1 MLSETG
7 QTQKDQPRPMPLGE
21 APRGAEAEAERAQRG
36 GGWGGAPV
44 LQDGGAAGVDAGDG
58 LSATG
63 ARVPLGCAT
72 RICDGKVQAVFLPP
86 QGKPEGETEPEGR
99 DEHGP

>member
-7 QTQKDQPRPMPLGE
+7 QTQKDQPRPCPWVRRPE
-21 APRGAEAEAERAQRG
+21 EQRQRQSEHSGAGAG
-36 GGWGGAPV
+36 GGAPV

-63 ARVPLGCAT
+63 ARVPLGCAPH
-72 RICDGKVQAVFLPP
+72 ICDGKVQAVFLPP
-86 QGKPEGETEPEGR
+86 QEKPEGEIEPEGR

>member
-36 GGWGGAPV
+36 GAPV

-63 ARVPLGCAT
+63 ATGLCPSHL
-72 RICDGKVQAVFLPP
+72 
-86 QGKPEGETEPEGR
+86 
-99 DEHGP
+99 